1 MLPIEGFLKQCY
13 QMGGSDL
20 HVKTDTGK
28 IYVRRN
34 GELEQLEGVPHF
46 TEAEFLLAMEKV
58 LRPAQME
65 KFNDT
70 FELDFA
76 LEVPGVSR
84 FRGNLFKQRNTSQ
97 AIFRVIPFEIQG
109 IDDLQLPELCR
120 DLLKMP
126 RGLILVTGPA
136 GSGKSTTLAAMI
148 DEINRN
154 QPVHIM
160 TVEDP
165 VEFVHD
171 DHVALINQ
179 REIDVDT
186 MSFANAL
193 KYVLRQDPDVILVG
207 EMRDL
212 ETVHLAITAAET
224 GHLVFGTLHTVD
236 ALQTVDRIVDVF
248 PQHQQQQI
256 RMQLSVNLLGVIS
269 QTLIPRKDNRGR
281 IAAFEVLNCTS
292 AVRNLIRENK
302 SYQISSI
309 MQTGARFK
317 MQTLDQ
323 GLAKLVERGLVDIE
337 VAKFRAKD
345 PSEFMRI
352 VSSGKKPMPT
362 APTKPAPSQPGQPVV
377 PQQQRPVVNQEPA
390 KPAPQVQIAPTPAP
404 QPVAEVKPEPV
415 KIETLPP
422 AAKVEPAPEILD
434 IQREDAKVDAS
445 QPVIEIKRDDS
456 LLASPPKAP
465 TPVEAPKPQEQPAA
479 QKPAPQPVQP
489 APQPQPVQPAPQP
502 VQQPQQPAASAAE
515 EKQPAYQSGAAR
527 RVLPGQ
533 MKPAEQPSR
542 NDDVLLEPPAPRQP
556 AAQAQPQVVRQDPV
570 LKPTEAPM
578 RSLDP
583 ILKPIDPP
591 TKKIDPPGRKPDP
604 EIDQPKKKGFFASIF
619 GSKD

>member
-34 GELEQLEGVPHF
+34 GDLELLENVPNF
-46 TEAEFLLAMEKV
+46 TEEEFLLAMEKV
-58 LRPAQME
+58 LRPAQLE
-65 KFNDT
+65 KFRDT

-84 FRGNLFKQRNTSQ
+84 FRGNLFKQRNTAQ

-109 IDDLQLPELCR
+109 IEDLQLPDLCR

-148 DEINRN
+148 DEINRH

-269 QTLIPRKDNRGR
+269 QTLIPRKDSRGR

-323 GLAKLVERGLVDIE
+323 GLAKLVERGLVDLD

-345 PSEFMRI
+345 PNEFMRI
-352 VSSGKKPMPT
+352 VSSGKKAMPS
-362 APTKPAPSQPGQPVV
+362 APAKPAPSQPGQPVI
-377 PQQQRPVVNQEPA
+377 PQQQRPVVNQEA
-390 KPAPQVQIAPTPAP
+390 TKPAPQVQ
-404 QPVAEVKPEPV
+404 VEPV
-415 KIETLPP
+415 QANKHQSP
-422 AAKVEPAPEILD
+422 VPAPEQVAPETQD
-434 IQREDAKVDAS
+434 IQRENARVDAS
-445 QPVIEIKRDDS
+445 QPVIEIKRDDAV
-456 LLASPPKAP
+456 LAPPTPAPAP
-465 TPVEAPKPQEQPAA
+465 TQIPKPVVPEPT
-479 QKPAPQPVQP
+479 PAPLSDEK
-489 APQPQPVQPAPQP
+489 PQT
-502 VQQPQQPAASAAE
+502 
-515 EKQPAYQSGAAR
+515 YQSGAAR

-533 MKPAEQPSR
+533 MRPAEQPSR
-542 NDDVLLEPPAPRQP
+542 GDDVLLEPSRP
-556 AAQAQPQVVRQDPV
+556 AQASAPQQTPVNNRPDPVVRSQ
-570 LKPTEAPM
+570 EAPL
-578 RSLDP
+578 RPLDP

-591 TKKIDPPGRKPDP
+591 TKKIDPPGRKPEP
-604 EIDQPKKKGFFASIF
+604 IDDSPKKKGFFASIF